1 MTCAY
6 LAFTSKGLALARKLA
21 AAQPG
26 AVARCGENG
35 VTLANWTAA
44 QFAQSDALVFVGAVG
59 IAVRAIAPH
68 CRSKATD
75 PAVVVLDECGRFAI
89 PLLSGHLGGANDLAR
104 RLAKA
109 CGAVPVIT
117 TATDVNGVFAVDE
130 WAKHQHCLVA
140 EPARIKK
147 VSSALLAGRTVRFAS
162 DWPIQGTPPAGVEP
176 AGDAAQASFALTITP
191 TMTPN
196 ALHIIPRIA
205 VLGIGCKRGTPA
217 DKLADAFA
225 AFCAETKLAP
235 QSIAAAAS
243 IDLKKDELGLAEFGQ
258 KQGWPVTFYTADELR
273 AAPGQFAHSDFVQS
287 ITGVDNVCERAAVL
301 AAGGHVWAHKW
312 ARDGVT
318 FAVALRP
325 FTPDWRWNDD

>member
-117 TATDVNGVFAVDE
+117 TATDANGVFAVDE

-273 AAPGQFAHSDFVQS
+273 AVPGQFAHSDFVQS
-287 ITGVDNVCERAAVL
+287 ITGVDNVCEQIGRA
-301 AAGGHVWAHKW
+301 HV
-312 ARDGVT
+312 
-318 FAVALRP
+318 
-325 FTPDWRWNDD
+325 

>member
-117 TATDVNGVFAVDE
+117 TATDANGVFAVDE

-191 TMTPN
+191 TMTSN

-301 AAGGHVWAHKW
+301 AAGGPLVFHKF
-312 ARDGVT
+312 ARTGVT
-318 FAVALRP
+318 FALAARP
-325 FTPDWRWNDD
+325 FAPDWRWQHV

>member
-117 TATDVNGVFAVDE
+117 TATDGRGVFAVDE
-130 WAKHQHCLVA
+130 WAKRQNCAVA
-140 EPARIKK
+140 EPERIRC
-147 VSSALLAGRTVRFAS
+147 VSGALLAGQSVCYAA
-162 DWPIQGTPPAGVEP
+162 DWAVSGTPPAGVEP
-176 AGDAAQASFALTITP
+176 AAADRADFALTLTP
-191 TMTPN
+191 TGE
-196 ALHIIPRIA
+196 ALHLIPRIA
-205 VLGIGCKRGTPA
+205 VLGVGCKRGTTTE
-217 DKLADAFA
+217 KLETAFA
-225 AFCAETKLAP
+225 AFCAEHHFAP
-235 QSIAAAAS
+235 QGIVRAAS
-243 IDLKKDELGLAEFGQ
+243 IDLKKDEPGLAAFCRAH
-258 KQGWPVTFYTADELR
+258 GWEMDFYTAAALR
-273 AAPGQFAHSDFVQS
+273 TAKGRFTSSGFVQS
-287 ITGVDNVCERAAVL
+287 ITGVDNVCERAALLDAEKLIVQ
-301 AAGGHVWAHKW
+301 KT

-318 FAVALRP
+318 VAVAAEHWEVR
-325 FTPDWRWNDD
+325 FG

>member
-75 PAVVVLDECGRFAI
+75 PAVVVLDECGHFAI

-117 TATDVNGVFAVDE
+117 TATDANGVFAVDE

-140 EPARIKK
+140 EPVRIKK

-191 TMTPN
+191 TMTSN

-273 AAPGQFAHSDFVQS
+273 AVPGQFAHSDFVQS

-301 AAGGHVWAHKW
+301 TAGGPVWAHKW

-325 FTPDWRWNDD
+325 FTPDWRWNDG

>member
-89 PLLSGHLGGANDLAR
+89 PLLSGHLGGANDMAR

-117 TATDVNGVFAVDE
+117 TATDANDVFAVDE

-147 VSSALLAGRTVRFAS
+147 VSGALLAGRTVRFAS

-301 AAGGHVWAHKW
+301 AAGGPLVFHKF
-312 ARDGVT
+312 ARTGVT
-318 FAVALRP
+318 FALAVRP
-325 FTPDWRWNDD
+325 FAPDWRWQHV